1 MPRLVSKFRYS
12 KSGRKHRENLLEY
25 IATREGVEA
34 PSSEQYLRYIHYR
47 PRSHGLFSSVGKEV
61 NLKKAMQEVSEY
73 DGKIWTA
80 IFSLKREDAQ
90 RLGYDSA
97 DAWQILLDANA
108 DRFADQLKIP
118 LQDFRWY
125 AAFHNEGHH
134 PHIHMVFYAA
144 KPGKEKL
151 SSTGVERIRSAL
163 AGQIFKEDLTAIYE
177 DQTQMRNQLT
187 EKAKEEFHRA
197 LSELTME
204 PDELPLMAELIQK
217 LTDQLEKTKGKRVY
231 GYLSADTKR
240 TVDAIIDLLGENEK
254 VKSAYQSWYI
264 LRNEVLHTYR
274 DSDEAEKPLS
284 QQKEFRQIKNMVIRE
299 VLKAKETPALD
310 SELQAHWQELEENLR
325 KKLMG
330 DEPEAYIRQRLRRI
344 RILQERIKKGDC
356 DAAYFLAKD
365 YLDPKK
371 GLYQPQTALLYLKK
385 SAELGS
391 SMAEYRLGKMALEG
405 EEMEKNVPLAIE
417 YLKSA
422 VQKRNG
428 FAAYLLGKIYIF
440 EEHDW
445 STAEEY
451 LKMAKK
457 EGISHAKRLL
467 EQHEQYR
474 CSQGNMAASH
484 IMMAFVQLLQE
495 KEEKLPYKP
504 AMKIDRKRLRELR
517 RKKMAQGHA
526 YDDMD
531 VTV

>member
-1 MPRLVSKFRYS
+1 MSKFRYS
-12 KSGRKHRENLLEY
+12 KSGRKHRGNLLEY

-108 DRFADQLKIP
+108 DRFAEQLKIP

-134 PHIHMVFYAA
+134 PHIHMVFYSA

-204 PDELPLMAELIQK
+204 PDELPLMAELMQK
-217 LTDQLEKTKGKRVY
+217 LTNQLEKAKGKKVY
-231 GYLSADTKR
+231 GYLSADTKK
-240 TVDAIIDLLGENEK
+240 TVDAIVDLLGESEK
-254 VKSAYQSWYI
+254 VKAAYQSWYI

-299 VLKAKETPALD
+299 VLKAPETPILD
-310 SELQAHWQELEENLR
+310 SELQAHWQVLEENLR

-330 DEPEAYIRQRLRRI
+330 EEPEAYIRQRLKRI
-344 RILQERIKKGDC
+344 RILQERMKKGDC

-391 SMAEYRLGKMALEG
+391 SIAEYRLGKMALEG
-405 EEMEKNVPLAIE
+405 EGMEKDVPLAIE

-474 CSQGNMAASH
+474 YAQGNLAASR
-484 IMMAFVQLLQE
+484 IMMAFVQFLQE
-495 KEEKLPYKP
+495 KEEKLPCQQP
-504 AMKIDRKRLRELR
+504 AMKIDKKRLRELR

-526 YDDMD
+526 YDDMN
-531 VTV
+531 VTI